1 MIRSTP
7 TQKPD
12 SLLPGLGLLGML
24 ASVTLTLALGVLQ
37 AHANAPAPGIAIDN
51 QALRSLLANLRAKV

>member
-24 ASVTLTLALGVLQ
+24 ASVTLALALGLLQ
-37 AHANAPAPGIAIDN
+37 AHTHAPAADTAIAP